1 MIAPEDEKEDVLG
14 HSLETILEETA
25 SPERA
30 VSAGSTAA
38 ISVALAAALACAT
51 VRLLPAGA
59 DRSGLVMQAESLRI
73 RATGLIEKN
82 RRDYE
87 VARVALAAR
96 QSDPGYRDHRI
107 GEALGEAL
115 STLGQIAGAA
125 ADTAEISAH
134 IAALSDPALRPD
146 AASAAVLAEA
156 GARVALGLVEAN
168 LLSSERHEIR
178 LEALE
183 DLKTAASRRQ
193 QAGELAAGS

>member
-1 MIAPEDEKEDVLG
+1 MIAPESHSEDVLG
-14 HSLETILEETA
+14 HSLEMILDETA

-30 VSAGSTAA
+30 VSAGATAA
-38 ISVALAAALACAT
+38 ISVAMAAALACAT
-51 VRLLPAGA
+51 ARLLPAGP
-59 DRSGLVMQAESLRI
+59 DSSGLVVQAESLRI
-73 RATGLIEKN
+73 RATELIEKN

-115 STLGQIAGAA
+115 STLGQITRAA

-134 IAALSDPALRPD
+134 IASLSDPALRPD

-156 GARVALGLVEAN
+156 GARVSLGLVEAN

-178 LEALE
+178 LEAVE
-183 DLKTAASRRQ
+183 DLRTAVSSRQR
-193 QAGELAAGS
+193 AGELAAGS